1 MDAESIQRRVDGVR
15 HLLDPR
21 NVAIVGA
28 SDRPGNWATG
38 VWQALARGGYGG
50 AIYPV
55 NPRNATVWGGKTCYA
70 SLTALPEAPDHVVVV
85 VPGEAAIATIEE
97 AGRCG
102 ARSASVFSSGF
113 GEGGD
118 IEGRARGVK
127 LSDAIARAG
136 LAVSGPNCLGNI
148 AAPFG
153 FQTLRDDR
161 IPDLARGP
169 VAVLGQSGGIVMAIF
184 RALYARGVRCSY
196 SLTTGNELG
205 LTTPDYIRFLAGDPD
220 IKVIVCFIESVRDA
234 RDFGHACRF
243 ARDAG
248 KPVVAMKIGGSR
260 ASRAAALA
268 HTGALAGALDCFDA
282 VARPVGVV
290 RVDTIDDVVELTD
303 FFVHSP
309 PPKGS
314 RLGALTFSGGLK
326 GLMLEAASRHG
337 VEFPDV
343 SQATR
348 DKLAP
353 IVGVGTSLGNPLD
366 AGFAALSSAE
376 TYFKCIDIMLE
387 DENIDALLVQEELP
401 AVEGANRKAQNLK
414 IVNEKIASHGGKPVA
429 VISMVSYM
437 FTDYSRGF
445 RKELTHLPVLHEV
458 DKGVRAAAAA
468 GRYGALVARGDDA
481 FRECADDTLKAA
493 VAACLKDVPPDM
505 TALDERKSKEL
516 LALAGIRSP
525 REFAARNADEAV
537 RAAKE
542 IGGRTVLKVLSAE
555 ILHKSDIGGVIV
567 GVEGEAAVRDAFRR
581 IADNVGGAMP
591 DARLDGVLVAEMIS
605 GGVELVAGIQRDPEV
620 GPVVMFGAGGVLLEI
635 AKDISFGPVP
645 LAPAEA
651 RDMIAATNA
660 GALLGGHRG
669 QAASDRDAVAEA
681 LVALARLA
689 DALGERIE
697 AIDINPLVALPGPGG
712 LVALDGLVV
721 LRCPA

>member
-1 MDAESIQRRVDGVR
+1 MNAEHIQRRVDSVR
-15 HLLDPR
+15 HLLNPK

-28 SDRPGNWATG
+28 SDRPGNWALG
-38 VWQALARGGYGG
+38 AWQALDKGGYGG
-50 AIYPV
+50 KIYPV
-55 NPRNATVWGGKTCYA
+55 NPRNETIWGGKTCYA
-70 SLTALPEAPDHVVVV
+70 SLSALPEAPDHVIVV

-102 ARSASVFSSGF
+102 ARSATVFSSGF

-118 IEGRARGVK
+118 PEGRARGSK
-127 LSDAIARAG
+127 LTAAIREAG
-136 LAVSGPNCLGNI
+136 LAVSGPNCMGNI

-161 IPDLARGP
+161 VPDLARGP

-184 RALYARGVRCSY
+184 RALYARGIRCSY

-205 LTTPDYIRFLAGDPD
+205 LTTPDYIRFLAGDAD
-220 IKVIVCFIESVRDA
+220 TKVIVCFIESIRDPQDFRDA
-234 RDFGHACRF
+234 CRV

-248 KPVVAMKIGGSR
+248 KPIVAMKIGGSE

-268 HTGALAGALDCFDA
+268 HTGSLAGALDCFDA
-282 VARPVGVV
+282 VARSVGVI

-303 FFVHSP
+303 FLIHSP
-309 PPKGS
+309 PPKGP

-326 GLMLEAASRHG
+326 GLMLEAGSRHG
-337 VEFPDV
+337 IDFPDV

-376 TYFKCIDIMLE
+376 AYFKCIDIMLE
-387 DENIDALLVQEELP
+387 DENIDTLLVQEELP
-401 AVEGANRKAQNLK
+401 QVEGTNRKAQNLK
-414 IVNEKIASHGGKPVA
+414 VVNAKIAAHGGKPVA

-445 RKELTHLPVLHEV
+445 RSELTHLPVLHEV

-468 GRYGALVARGDDA
+468 GRYGALVGRKDDA
-481 FRECADDTLKAA
+481 SRDQADEALKAR
-493 VAACLKDVPPDM
+493 VAACLKDVPSGA

-516 LALAGIRSP
+516 LALVGIRSP
-525 REFAARNADEAV
+525 REVAARTADEAV
-537 RAAKE
+537 RTAKD
-542 IGGRTVLKVLSAE
+542 IGGKVVLKVLSAD
-555 ILHKSDIGGVIV
+555 ILHKSDIGGVMV
-567 GVEGEAAVRDAFRR
+567 GVEGEPAVREAFQR
-581 IADNVGGAMP
+581 IIANAVKHKP
-591 DARLDGVLVAEMIS
+591 DAMLEGVLVAEMIS

-620 GPVVMFGAGGVLLEI
+620 GPVVMFGAGGVLLEV
-635 AKDISFGPVP
+635 ARDVSFGPVP

-660 GALLGGHRG
+660 GKLLDGYRG
-669 QAASDRDAVAEA
+669 QAASDRAAVATA
-681 LVALARLA
+681 IVALARLA

-697 AIDINPLVALPGPGG
+697 AIDINPLVALPGAGG
-712 LVALDGLVV
+712 LVALDALVV
-721 LRCPA
+721 LRAP